1 LASEVS
7 MLGTSI
13 PPLMNFATS
22 RGLDPLAI
30 GMVWTFAAGGK
41 IFVYQSAVLIVGYS
55 YGYFDARDMF
65 RMGLLLTVVE
75 SLILI
80 LLVPF
85 YWPLIGI

>member
-1 LASEVS
+1 
-7 MLGTSI
+7 
-13 PPLMNFATS
+13 
-22 RGLDPLAI
+22 
-30 GMVWTFAAGGK
+30 
-41 IFVYQSAVLIVGYS
+41 VLIVGYS

-85 YWPLIGI
+85 YWPAIGI